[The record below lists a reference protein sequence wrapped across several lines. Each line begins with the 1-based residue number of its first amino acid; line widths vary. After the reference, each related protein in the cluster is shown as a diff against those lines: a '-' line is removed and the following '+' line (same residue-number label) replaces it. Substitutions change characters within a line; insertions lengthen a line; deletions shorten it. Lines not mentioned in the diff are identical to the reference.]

1 MVRLTLHAGVFK
13 SPTCHASQVLC
24 RLDLALTHWY
34 TMHDAAVPVATAAAG
49 HSNVGQSATPSTEV
63 SDGPT
68 SSRFQVP
75 GWRFDDVDRVLRAS
89 TGRLTKGF
97 SPHAMTA
104 AWLDWASHFLRSPG
118 RQMQLVEQGATNW
131 VRLASYALKR
141 CSGQDASAPY
151 APQPG
156 DHRFADPAW
165 DQFPFCLLLQ
175 PFLALEMWCAAA
187 TSEIRGMSHKDSQ
200 RVAFMVRQMLDVW
213 APSNQPLLNPTI
225 LKTVIA
231 TSGLCL
237 VNGAANW
244 LEDMRRQPV
253 GAEANGSDAYVVG
266 HSLAITPG
274 QVVYRNKLMELIQYT
289 PSTQQVYREPILIV
303 PAWIMKYYILD
314 LQPHNSLVRF
324 LVERGH
330 TVFMISWCNPT
341 PEHREISF
349 DSYRTLGVMQALD
362 TVGKIVTDAPVHL
375 VGYCLG
381 GTMAAI
387 AAATMARERDE
398 RLQSLT
404 LLAAQTDF
412 SEAGELMLFVDESQV
427 AFIEDLMWQQG
438 LLDAHQM
445 AGAFKLIRVNDLVWS
460 KVVREYVLGQRDGMS
475 DLAAWNADL
484 TRMPYRMHSEYLRG
498 LFLEN
503 RLTAGRF
510 AVEGR
515 VVALKD
521 IEAPMFVV
529 GTETDHIAPWRSVYK
544 TSLFTD
550 CALTF
555 VLTNGGHNAGIV
567 SEPGH
572 ASRRC
577 RVASRHPGDRYLAPD
592 AWVERAT
599 SKDGSWWPEWAAWLK
614 ARSTPEMVKPP
625 AIGAAER
632 GLPPLGP
639 APGTYVLQR

>member
-1 MVRLTLHAGVFK
+1 MA
-13 SPTCHASQVLC
+13 
-24 RLDLALTHWY
+24 
-34 TMHDAAVPVATAAAG
+34 
-49 HSNVGQSATPSTEV
+49 
-63 SDGPT
+63 
-68 SSRFQVP
+68 
-75 GWRFDDVDRVLRAS
+75 
-89 TGRLTKGF
+89 
-97 SPHAMTA
+97 A
-104 AWLDWASHFLRSPG
+104 AWLDWASHLLRSPG
-118 RQMQLVEQGATNW
+118 RQLQLVEQGATSW
-131 VRLASYALKR
+131 MRLASYALNR
-141 CSGQDASAPY
+141 CSGMDAPVPFT
-151 APQPG
+151 PQAD

-165 DQFPFCLLLQ
+165 SQFPFFLWLQ
-175 PFLALEMWCAAA
+175 PFLALEAWCTAA
-187 TSEIRGMSHKDSQ
+187 TSEIRGMSHKDAQ
-200 RVAFMVRQMLDVW
+200 RVTFMVRQMLDFW
-213 APSNQPLLNPTI
+213 APSNQLLLNPTI
-225 LKTVIA
+225 LKKIA
-231 TSGLCL
+231 ATGGLCL

-244 LEDMRRQPV
+244 LEDARYQAV
-253 GAEANGSDAYVVG
+253 GTETNGSAPYVVG
-266 HSLAITPG
+266 RNLAMTPG
-274 QVVYRNKLMELIQYT
+274 QIIFRNELMELIQYT
-289 PSTQQVYREPILIV
+289 PSTQQVYQEPILIV
-303 PAWIMKYYILD
+303 PAWIMKYYVLD

-324 LVERGH
+324 LVEHGH
-330 TVFMISWCNPT
+330 TVFMISWRNPT
-341 PEHREISF
+341 REHREISF
-349 DSYRTLGVMQALD
+349 DAYRTLGVMQALHA
-362 TVGKIVTDAPVHL
+362 VGKIVTDAPIHL

-381 GTMAAI
+381 WTMAAI
-387 AAATMARERDE
+387 AAATMAREGDE

-445 AGAFKLIRVNDLVWS
+445 AGAFKLLRANDLVWS
-460 KVVREYVLGQRDGMS
+460 KAVREYIMGERDGMN
-475 DLAAWNADL
+475 DLAAWNADP
-484 TRMPYRMHSEYLRG
+484 TRMPFRMHSEYLRG

-521 IEAPMFVV
+521 IVAPMFVI
-529 GTETDHIAPWRSVYK
+529 GTESDHIAPWWSVYK

-572 ASRRC
+572 AHRRY
-577 RVASRHPGDRYLAPD
+577 RVATRRPGDRYLAPD
-592 AWVERAT
+592 AWLERAT
-599 SKDGSWWPEWAAWLK
+599 PKEGSWWPEWAAWLK

-625 AIGAAER
+625 AIGAVER